1 MYLKISYLLA
11 KLLVAVGLAA
21 NGGEAVLN
29 SEVVDLHDPNV
40 TCQPWHAH
48 PTGTFG
54 AVGGLINDQLIICGG
69 FDSKEITSLCHALT
83 PSTTDNLY
91 NLSFASQHSASIVL
105 DQDTLL
111 ISGGIG
117 KGNKKQL

>member
-48 PTGTFG
+48 PIGTFG

-69 FDSKEITSLCHALT
+69 FDRHEETSLCHSLT
-83 PSTTDNLY
+83 STTTENLY
-91 NLSFASQHSASIVL
+91 NLSFPSRHAASVVL
-105 DQDTLL
+105 GQDTLL
-111 ISGGIG
+111 VSGGCNQ
-117 KGNKKQL
+117 KEF